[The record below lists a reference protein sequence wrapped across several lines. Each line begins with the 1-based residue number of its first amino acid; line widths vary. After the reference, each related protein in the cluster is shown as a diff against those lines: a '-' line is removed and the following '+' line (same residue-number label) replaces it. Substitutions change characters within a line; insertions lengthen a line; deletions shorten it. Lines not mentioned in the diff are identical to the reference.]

1 MNSVSWIIKMQYF
14 SIAKTARI
22 YGAYLI
28 SIKQQEIQE
37 VILAMVCICMQMN
50 VLVLSKLHLLQ
61 NNIKS
66 SHGAA
71 SANTENNVHILEG
84 QELQIKE
91 INDFLPFGEN
101 FDNGIGFL
109 EHFN

>member
-1 MNSVSWIIKMQYF
+1 M
-14 SIAKTARI
+14 
-22 YGAYLI
+22 L
-28 SIKQQEIQE
+28 E
-37 VILAMVCICMQMN
+37 VIHLMACFIT
-50 VLVLSKLHLLQ
+50 VLNWSRLHLLQ

-66 SHGAA
+66 RHGAS

-109 EHFN
+109 EHFNAV